1 MVQGKD
7 LDPAAIEVTL
17 AVRLIAMPQSHAVI
31 SCLHANLAALEAVLA
46 DIDQQGIATITC
58 LGDLV
63 GYGPQPNEVVDL
75 VRQRAIPTCQG
86 CWDEDIIE
94 GLNACD
100 CSYPSQLAERRG
112 HLAHQWTAE
121 QLSEESKAFLASLPM
136 TLRRDRLLFVHG
148 SPNSQHEYLLPVM
161 DAFAALER
169 VESAGAETLFC
180 GHTHRPYV
188 GELREGSIRV
198 RVRQMPGEPAGVAEA
213 EDREL
218 RLPLRRIIN
227 AGSVGEPR
235 HGNTNATYVI
245 HDEDIG
251 AVEIREVPY
260 EVERTCSAIVDAG
273 LPPIFAWR
281 LRHGFEYAERA
292 DDASHVCER

>member
-1 MVQGKD
+1 M
-7 LDPAAIEVTL
+7 A
-17 AVRLIAMPQSHAVI
+17 HAVI

-46 DIDQQGIATITC
+46 DIDQLGIATITC

-63 GYGPQPNEVVDL
+63 GYGPQPNEVVTL
-75 VRQRAIPTCQG
+75 VRERAIPCCQG

-94 GLNACD
+94 GLNSCE

-112 HLAHQWTAE
+112 HLAHQWTAD
-121 QLSEESKAFLASLPM
+121 QLSETNKAFLASLPM

-148 SPNSQHEYLLPVM
+148 SPNSQHEYLLPDM

-169 VESAGAETLFC
+169 VHTADADTLFC

-188 GELREGSIRV
+188 RELRDGVIRV
-198 RVRQMPGEPAGVAEA
+198 RVQTVSDQSAAIEREMPLSV
-213 EDREL
+213 
-218 RLPLRRIIN
+218 RRIIN

-235 HGNTNATYVI
+235 HGNTHATYVV
-245 HDEDIG
+245 HDEATG
-251 AVEIREVPY
+251 SVEIRAVPY
-260 EVERTCSAIVDAG
+260 DLERTCRAIVEAG
-273 LPPIFAWR
+273 LPPVFAWR

>member
-17 AVRLIAMPQSHAVI
+17 TVRLIAMPQSHAVI

-46 DIDQQGIATITC
+46 DIDLQGIATITC

-75 VRQRAIPTCQG
+75 VRQRSIPTCQG

-136 TLRRDRLLFVHG
+136 SLRRDRLLFVHG
-148 SPNSQHEYLLPVM
+148 SPNSQHEYLLPDM

-188 GELREGSIRV
+188 RELREGSIRV
-198 RVRQMPGEPAGVAEA
+198 QRHACCHGLGE
-213 EDREL
+213 L
-218 RLPLRRIIN
+218 L
-227 AGSVGEPR
+227 
-235 HGNTNATYVI
+235 
-245 HDEDIG
+245 
-251 AVEIREVPY
+251 
-260 EVERTCSAIVDAG
+260 G
-273 LPPIFAWR
+273 LPFATSWPMAR
-281 LRHGFEYAERA
+281 PWLQRVVRGRFGCWLARILILIPASFSANLRHWPSCAPWNPVAGWSVLPTPVPALW
-292 DDASHVCER
+292 

>member
-1 MVQGKD
+1 M
-7 LDPAAIEVTL
+7 T
-17 AVRLIAMPQSHAVI
+17 HAVI

-46 DIDQQGIATITC
+46 DIDQRGIDTITC

-63 GYGPQPNEVVDL
+63 GYGPQPNEVVNL
-75 VRQRAIPTCQG
+75 VRERAIPSCQG

-94 GLNACD
+94 GLNSCE

-112 HLAHQWTAE
+112 HQAHQWTAE
-121 QLSEESKAFLASLPM
+121 QLSEENKAFLASLPM
-136 TLRRDRLLFVHG
+136 SLRRDRLLFVHG
-148 SPNSQHEYLLPVM
+148 SPNSQHEVLLPDM

-169 VESAGAETLFC
+169 VQTADADTLFC

-188 GELREGSIRV
+188 RELRDGVIRV
-198 RVRQMPGEPAGVAEA
+198 RVQAPTDPQSPAE
-213 EDREL
+213 REMA
-218 RLPLRRIIN
+218 LPLRRIVN

-235 HGNTNATYVI
+235 HGNTHATYVI
-245 HDEDIG
+245 HDEATG
-251 AVEIREVPY
+251 NVEIREVPY
-260 EVERTCSAIVDAG
+260 DVERTCRAIVAAG

-281 LRHGFEYAERA
+281 LSHGFEYAERA

>member
-1 MVQGKD
+1 
-7 LDPAAIEVTL
+7 
-17 AVRLIAMPQSHAVI
+17 
-31 SCLHANLAALEAVLA
+31 
-46 DIDQQGIATITC
+46 
-58 LGDLV
+58 
-63 GYGPQPNEVVDL
+63 VVNL

-94 GLNACD
+94 GLNACE

-121 QLSEESKAFLASLPM
+121 RLSEENKAFLASLPM
-136 TLRRDRLLFVHG
+136 SLRRDRLLFVHG
-148 SPNSQHEYLLPVM
+148 SPNSQHEYLLPDM

-169 VESAGAETLFC
+169 VETAGAETLFC
-180 GHTHRPYV
+180 GHTHRPYLR
-188 GELREGSIRV
+188 ELRDGFMRV
-198 RVRQMPGEPAGVAEA
+198 RLRQAPDEPAGMASET
-213 EDREL
+213 EREIK
-218 RLPLRRIIN
+218 LPLRRIIN

-245 HDEDIG
+245 HDEGTG
-251 AVEIREVPY
+251 AVEIREVAY
-260 EVERTCSAIVDAG
+260 DVERTCRAIVDAG

>member
-1 MVQGKD
+1 M
-7 LDPAAIEVTL
+7 T
-17 AVRLIAMPQSHAVI
+17 HAVI

-46 DIDQQGIATITC
+46 DIDQRGIDTITC

-63 GYGPQPNEVVDL
+63 GYGPQPNEVVNL
-75 VRQRAIPTCQG
+75 VRERAIPSCQG

-94 GLNACD
+94 GLNSCE

-112 HLAHQWTAE
+112 HQAHQWTAE
-121 QLSEESKAFLASLPM
+121 QLSEENKAFLASLPM
-136 TLRRDRLLFVHG
+136 SLRRDRLLFVHG
-148 SPNSQHEYLLPVM
+148 SPNNQHEYLLPDM

-169 VESAGAETLFC
+169 VQTADADTLFC

-188 GELREGSIRV
+188 RELRDGVIRV
-198 RVRQMPGEPAGVAEA
+198 RVQTPTDPHAPAE
-213 EDREL
+213 RETA
-218 RLPLRRIIN
+218 LPVRRIVN

-235 HGNTNATYVI
+235 HGNTHATYVI
-245 HDEDIG
+245 HQEETG

-260 EVERTCSAIVDAG
+260 DVERTCRAIVHAG
-273 LPPIFAWR
+273 LPPVFAWR
-281 LRHGFEYAERA
+281 LRHGFEFAERA

>member
-1 MVQGKD
+1 M
-7 LDPAAIEVTL
+7 A
-17 AVRLIAMPQSHAVI
+17 HAVI

-46 DIDQQGIATITC
+46 DIDQRGIATITC

-63 GYGPQPNEVVDL
+63 GYGPQPNEVVNL

-86 CWDEDIIE
+86 CWDEDVIE

-112 HLAHQWTAE
+112 HRAHEWTAA
-121 QLSEESKAFLASLPM
+121 QLSEENKAYLASLPLS
-136 TLRRDRLLFVHG
+136 LRRDRLLFVHG
-148 SPNSQHEYLLPVM
+148 SPNSQHEYLLPDM

-188 GELREGSIRV
+188 RELREGSIRV

-218 RLPLRRIIN
+218 RLPLRTIVN

-235 HGNTNATYVI
+235 HGNTHATYVI
-245 HDEDIG
+245 HDEDTG
-251 AVEIREVPY
+251 TVEIREVPY
-260 EVERTCSAIVDAG
+260 DVERTCSAIIEAG
-273 LPPIFAWR
+273 LPSIFAWR
-281 LRHGFEYAERA
+281 LRHGVEYAERA

>member
-1 MVQGKD
+1 M
-7 LDPAAIEVTL
+7 T
-17 AVRLIAMPQSHAVI
+17 HAVI

-46 DIDQQGIATITC
+46 DIDQRGITTITC

-63 GYGPQPNEVVDL
+63 GYGPQPNEVVNL
-75 VRQRAIPTCQG
+75 VRERAIPSCQG

-94 GLNACD
+94 GLNSCE

-112 HLAHQWTAE
+112 HQAHQWTAE
-121 QLSEESKAFLASLPM
+121 QLSEENKAFLASLPM
-136 TLRRDRLLFVHG
+136 SLRRDRLLFVHG
-148 SPNSQHEYLLPVM
+148 SPNSQHEYLLPDM

-169 VESAGAETLFC
+169 VQTADADTLFC

-188 GELREGSIRV
+188 RELRDGVIRV
-198 RVRQMPGEPAGVAEA
+198 RVQAPTDPQSPAE
-213 EDREL
+213 REMA
-218 RLPLRRIIN
+218 LPVRRIVN

-235 HGNTNATYVI
+235 HGNTHATYVI
-245 HDEDIG
+245 HDEHTG
-251 AVEIREVPY
+251 AVEIREVAY
-260 EVERTCSAIVDAG
+260 DVERTCSAIVDAG